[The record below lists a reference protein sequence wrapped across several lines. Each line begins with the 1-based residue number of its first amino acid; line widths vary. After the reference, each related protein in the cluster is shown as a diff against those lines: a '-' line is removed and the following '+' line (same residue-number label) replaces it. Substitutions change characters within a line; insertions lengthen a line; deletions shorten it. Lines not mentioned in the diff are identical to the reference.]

1 MTDQQRAGRPGRRR
15 QVPHLRS
22 AAGAALLAVAL
33 AGLTAGCSAGGSAAD
48 SADERSAAP
57 DQLAADPLTAVRNA
71 ADITGRTGSAHTA
84 TELVTESSEKKAV
97 FSGTGG
103 YDYVKRIG
111 RLEVQVPP
119 GAATTGKIVEVVLPG
134 TVYLQNSGA
143 KVPEGKWV
151 KLDVRQLPD
160 GNLVSSGATD
170 PASAAGALRGAQKAD
185 AVGTETVDGVAL
197 HHYRGTLDLAK
208 AADATGGRGGDGLRM
223 GGQTFTVKEVPYDV
237 WLDDQGRLHKVVEV
251 FTFAGVAGSKE
262 AKDQVKVTSTT
273 SLTDFGKPVE
283 AAEPPA
289 SDIYAMKPSESPK

>member
-1 MTDQQRAGRPGRRR
+1 MTDQQRTGRPARRPG
-15 QVPHLRS
+15 PHLRS

-33 AGLTAGCSAGGSAAD
+33 AAGAAGCTGSGGGSSD
-48 SADERSAAP
+48 QQSNAP

-84 TELVTESSEKKAV
+84 TELVTESAEKKAS

-223 GGQTFTVKEVPYDV
+223 GAQTFTVKEVPYDA

-273 SLTDFGKPVE
+273 ALADFGKPVE
-283 AAEPPA
+283 AAEPSA
-289 SDIYAMKPSESPK
+289 SDIYQMKPTESPK

>member
-1 MTDQQRAGRPGRRR
+1 MTDEQRSGRRAGRGLP
-15 QVPHLRS
+15 QLRS
-22 AAGAALLAVAL
+22 AAGAVALAAAL
-33 AGLTAGCSAGGSAAD
+33 AGLTGCSGGAAGADGDAAD
-48 SADERSAAP
+48 RGASAP
-57 DQLAADPLTAVRNA
+57 DQLAADPVTAVRNS
-71 ADITGRTGSAHTA
+71 ADITGRTGSAHTT
-84 TELVTESSEKKAV
+84 TELVTESADKKAV
-97 FSGTGG
+97 FTGTGG

-111 RLEVQVPP
+111 RLEVTVPP

-170 PASAAGALRGAQKAD
+170 PASATGALRGAQKAEL
-185 AVGTETVDGVAL
+185 VGAETVGGVAL
-197 HHYRGTLDLAK
+197 KHYRGTLDLTK
-208 AADATGGRGGDGLRM
+208 AAEATGGRGGDGLRM
-223 GGQTFTVKEVPYDV
+223 AAQTFTVKDVPYDV
-237 WLDDQGRLHKVVEV
+237 WLDEQGRLHRVVEV

-273 SLTDFGKPVE
+273 ALADFGKPVE

-289 SDIYAMKPSESPK
+289 SDIYAMKPTESPK